1 MNIYDILNIDIIQYI
16 IYCRTMENIKKT
28 SRLTVFKELINTNTS
43 VQFTYASS
51 TYRVP
56 MDDLYDFL
64 AKNTNVLKTSSWID
78 RGIYNWPRPTKKL
91 LTFLQNYIVV
101 IDDEEEKEDGYWF
114 SMFEKL
120 REYKLEH
127 GHCYIPS
134 DYNQTSYGV
143 QNPLVT
149 WTLKTRSDYLH
160 SRLDS
165 EKTSLLDEINFLK
178 WTTLKQYFKPE
189 NVLDRRR
196 LVEALNNIKTNY

>member
-1 MNIYDILNIDIIQYI
+1 
-16 IYCRTMENIKKT
+16 MENIKKT
-28 SRLTVFKELINTNTS
+28 SRLTVFKELLNTNTS
-43 VQFTYASS
+43 VQFSYAST

-91 LTFLQNYIVV
+91 LTFLQNYIV
-101 IDDEEEKEDGYWF
+101 IPDDDDEKEDSYWF

-120 REYKLEH
+120 KEYKLEH

-149 WTLKTRSDYLH
+149 WCLKTRSDYIH
-160 SRLDS
+160 NRLDS
-165 EKTSLLDEINFLK
+165 RQISLLDQVGFLK
-178 WTTLKQYFKPE
+178 WTTLKYYFKPE
-189 NVLDRRR
+189 NYKDRGK
-196 LVEALNNIKTNY
+196 LIMALSNIESTLEETQ

>member
-1 MNIYDILNIDIIQYI
+1 MTISDIPYI
-16 IYCRTMENIKKT
+16 ILFMENVKKT

-43 VQFTYASS
+43 VQFSYAST

-91 LTFLQNYIVV
+91 LTFLQNYIV
-101 IDDEEEKEDGYWF
+101 IPDDDEEKEDSYWF

-120 REYKLEH
+120 KEYKLEH

-149 WTLKTRSDYLH
+149 WCLKARSDYIH
-160 SRLDS
+160 NRLDS
-165 EKTSLLDEINFLK
+165 RQISLLDQVGFLK
-178 WTTLKQYFKPE
+178 WTTLKYYFKPE
-189 NVLDRRR
+189 NYKDREK
-196 LVEALNNIKTNY
+196 LIMALSSIKSTLG

>member
-1 MNIYDILNIDIIQYI
+1 
-16 IYCRTMENIKKT
+16 MENIKKT
-28 SRLTVFKELINTNTS
+28 SRLTIFKELINTSTS
-43 VQFTYASS
+43 VQFSYAST
-51 TYRVP
+51 TYRIP
-56 MDDLYDFL
+56 IDDLYDSL

-91 LTFLQNYIVV
+91 HTFLQNYVVV
-101 IDDEEEKEDGYWF
+101 IDDEEEKEDNYWF
-114 SMFEKL
+114 SMLEKL
-120 REYKLEH
+120 REYRLEH

-160 SRLDS
+160 NRLDS
-165 EKTSLLDEINFLK
+165 RKISLLDEIDFLK

-189 NVLDRRR
+189 NVLDRKR
-196 LVEALNNIKTNY
+196 LIQALNNIKTNYK

>member
-1 MNIYDILNIDIIQYI
+1 MIYFEY
-16 IYCRTMENIKKT
+16 MENIKKT
-28 SRLTVFKELINTNTS
+28 SRLTIFKELINTNTS
-43 VQFTYASS
+43 VQFSYTSI

-91 LTFLQNYIVV
+91 LTFLQNYVV
-101 IDDEEEKEDGYWF
+101 VLDDEDEKEDGYWF
-114 SMFEKL
+114 SMLEKL
-120 REYKLEH
+120 REYRLEH

-160 SRLDS
+160 NRLDS
-165 EKTSLLDEINFLK
+165 RKISLLDEIDFLK

-196 LVEALNNIKTNY
+196 LIQALNNIKTNYK

>member
-1 MNIYDILNIDIIQYI
+1 
-16 IYCRTMENIKKT
+16 MEFIKKT

-43 VQFTYASS
+43 VQFTYLST

-91 LTFLQNYIVV
+91 LTFLQNYVV
-101 IDDEEEKEDGYWF
+101 IIDEEEDKEDSYWF
-114 SMFEKL
+114 IMFEKL

-149 WTLKTRSDYLH
+149 WTLKTRSDYL
-160 SRLDS
+160 RNKLDTR
-165 EKTSLLDEINFLK
+165 KTSLLNEIDFLK

-189 NVLDRRR
+189 NVLDRNK
-196 LVEALNNIKTNY
+196 LIEALKNIKTNYREV

>member
-1 MNIYDILNIDIIQYI
+1 MK
-16 IYCRTMENIKKT
+16 TIKKT
-28 SRLTVFKELINTNTS
+28 SRLTVFKELINTDTL
-43 VQFTYASS
+43 VQFSHES
-51 TYRVP
+51 VTYRVP

-91 LTFLQNYIVV
+91 LTFLQNYVFV
-101 IDDEEEKEDGYWF
+101 TDDEEEKSDGYWH

-120 REYKLEH
+120 REYKIEH

-149 WTLKTRSDYLH
+149 WTLKTRSDYIH
-160 SRLDS
+160 NKLDS
-165 EKTSLLDEINFLK
+165 RKVSLLDEIDFLK
-178 WTTLKQYFKPE
+178 WTTLKHYFKPE
-189 NVLDRRR
+189 NVTDRNR
-196 LVEALNNIKTNY
+196 LIDALKNTKTNYK

>member
-1 MNIYDILNIDIIQYI
+1 MIYFISV
-16 IYCRTMENIKKT
+16 ENIKKT

-43 VQFTYASS
+43 VQFSYTST

-91 LTFLQNYIVV
+91 LAFLQNYVVV

-114 SMFEKL
+114 SMLEKL
-120 REYKLEH
+120 REYKFEH
-127 GHCYIPS
+127 GHCYVPS

-160 SRLDS
+160 NRLDS
-165 EKTSLLDEINFLK
+165 RKTSLLDEIDFLK

-189 NVLDRRR
+189 NVLDRTR
-196 LVEALNNIKTNY
+196 LIEALNNIKTNYR